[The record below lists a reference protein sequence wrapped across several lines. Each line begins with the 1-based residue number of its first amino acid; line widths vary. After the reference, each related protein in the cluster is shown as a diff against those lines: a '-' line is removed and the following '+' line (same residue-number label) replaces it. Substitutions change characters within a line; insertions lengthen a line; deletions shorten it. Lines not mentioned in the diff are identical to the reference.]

1 MSSEQKS
8 FKQVWNEMNTPTKI
22 AMGSIYLLFLIIFIL
37 MIVVMI
43 GTKDDSREVR
53 VIKMNRPWNEKSV
66 MYKIAHVLTQFL
78 MYLLG
83 IIVFIILLFILTH

>member
-22 AMGSIYLLFLIIFIL
+22 GMGSIYLLFLIVFIL
-37 MIVVMI
+37 MIIVMI

-53 VIKMNRPWNEKSV
+53 VIEMNRPWNEKSTI
-66 MYKIAHVLTQFL
+66 YKIVHVLTQFL
-78 MYLLG
+78 MYLFG
-83 IIVFIILLFILTH
+83 IIIFIIILFILTH

>member
-8 FKQVWNEMNTPTKI
+8 FKQIWNEMNTPTKI
-22 AMGSIYLLFLIIFIL
+22 GMGSIYLLFLIIFIL

-53 VIKMNRPWNEKSV
+53 VIKMNTPWNEKSV
-66 MYKIAHVLTQFL
+66 IYKIAYVLTQFS
-78 MYLLG
+78 MYLFG